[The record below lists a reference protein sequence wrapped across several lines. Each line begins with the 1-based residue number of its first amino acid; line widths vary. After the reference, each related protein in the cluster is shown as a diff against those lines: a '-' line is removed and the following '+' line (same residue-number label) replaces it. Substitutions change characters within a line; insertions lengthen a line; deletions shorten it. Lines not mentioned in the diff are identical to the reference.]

1 MLGANVVV
9 ISFGCKEGA
18 EKWLKETKCKY
29 PMLLDAE
36 RKVYS
41 FFGLKKSVYK
51 VWSISGLMYYAE
63 KMAQGIQLPKPY
75 EDMHDDPH
83 QMGGDF
89 IIDKNG
95 KIKFMHPSQTAKDR
109 PSVDKLCKELK
120 ELNLELDQ

>member
-1 MLGANVVV
+1 MNSQGATVVV

-18 EKWLKETKCKY
+18 EKWLEETKCKY
-29 PMLLDAE
+29 SMLLDPE

-51 VWSISGLMYYAE
+51 VWSVSSLLYYAE
-63 KMAQGIQLPKPY
+63 KIAQGIQLPKPY

-95 KIKFMHPSQTAKDR
+95 KIKFMHPSQAARDR
-109 PSVDKLCKELK
+109 PTVEKLCAELK
-120 ELNLELDQ
+120 ELE